1 MKRQKNLNKYV
12 QKQFTCIKHMLLI
25 VGWGQEPRRTR
36 GERDTGDGGRKG
48 RKWDIYNS
56 RKWERNSK
64 RQAFIICC
72 CLHPIKEMNATFLDF
87 HSTFSKTEN

>member
-12 QKQFTCIKHMLLI
+12 QNQFTCIKHMLLI

-48 RKWDIYNS
+48 RKW
-56 RKWERNSK
+56 ERNSK

-72 CLHPIKEMNATFLDF
+72 CLDPIKEMNATFLDF
-87 HSTFSKTEN
+87 HSTFSKTKN